1 MIKNFIEVIIL
12 PHKVFK
18 KKKKKDILKISQTS
32 QQSTCARVSFL
43 INLQAW
49 TCNFIPEETLAQV
62 FSCKFCEIFRNT
74 FFQWTPLDD
83 CF

>member
-12 PHKVFK
+12 PHKVFKK

-43 INLQAW
+43 INLQA
-49 TCNFIPEETLAQV
+49 
-62 FSCKFCEIFRNT
+62 
-74 FFQWTPLDD
+74 
-83 CF
+83 

>member
-18 KKKKKDILKISQTS
+18 KKKKKKYILKISQTS

-49 TCNFIPEETLAQV
+49 TLQLYSKRDSGTG
-62 FSCKFCEIFRNT
+62 IF
-74 FFQWTPLDD
+74 L
-83 CF
+83 

>member
-12 PHKVFK
+12 PHKVLK
-18 KKKKKDILKISQTS
+18 KKKKKDIRKISQTS

-49 TCNFIPEETLAQV
+49 TLQLYSRRDSGTG
-62 FSCKFCEIFRNT
+62 IF
-74 FFQWTPLDD
+74 L
-83 CF
+83 

>member
-49 TCNFIPEETLAQV
+49 TLQLYSKRDSGTG
-62 FSCKFCEIFRNT
+62 IF
-74 FFQWTPLDD
+74 L
-83 CF
+83 